1 MNWIIDQKLKENES
15 AEIKKAVSEWD
26 QQAHEDYLRLLE
38 LALEDRGQQVRLVG
52 LARAHA
58 PEAAAR
64 VGVPARG

>member
-1 MNWIIDQKLKENES
+1 MNLIIDQKLKENES
-15 AEIKKAVSEWD
+15 AEIKKAISEWD
-26 QQAHEDYLRLLE
+26 HESHEDYLRRLE

-64 VGVPARG
+64 VGTVKRA